1 MDYAEAMKL
10 PRLGW
15 AQAGSEQMLAVLS
28 TELARRCCLNA
39 ERVFNWAKRHSNYA
53 DLLLATE
60 RLINNAADMELLVAV
75 INDLPLEK

>member
-1 MDYAEAMKL
+1 MNYAEAMRM

-39 ERVFNWAKRHSNYA
+39 EQVFKWAKRHGNYR
-53 DLLLATE
+53 DLLLASE

-75 INDLPLEK
+75 INDLPLGK